1 DDLIHVDPVR
11 PTGLFLRETPDSGER
26 QVTYY
31 RAGSAASA
39 LDEDRAQLLTP
50 PRAPRALVVS
60 GLTASLGEGP
70 RRLMRRLVMQAA
82 AAGTSV
88 VLDANLRP
96 ALGTEEAVRTM
107 APLLPYVDLLVLG
120 DDESGPLLGV
130 TEPADVL
137 SAARDAGATETVL
150 KGGERGCWLWD
161 DGVRH
166 IPAHPTRAVD
176 TVGAGDAFLGAYLA
190 ARLCAAP
197 ATDAARLGA
206 RIAAGVVARTG
217 DTDGLPDPSTA
228 TALLRRT
235 LRETARSTATDG
247 RWN

>member
-26 QVTYY
+26 RVAYY

-39 LDEDRAQLLTP
+39 LDEDRAQLLAP

-70 RRLMRRLVMQAA
+70 RRLMHRLVTQAA

-96 ALGTEEAVRTM
+96 ALGTEEALRTM
-107 APLLPYVDLLVLG
+107 TPLLPYVDLLILG
-120 DDESGPLLGV
+120 DDESGPLLGA
-130 TEPADVL
+130 TEPTDVL
-137 SAARDAGATETVL
+137 ATARDAGAAETVL

-166 IPAHPTRAVD
+166 IPAHPTHAVD
-176 TVGAGDAFLGAYLA
+176 TVGAGDAFLGGYLA
-190 ARLCAAP
+190 ARLSGAP
-197 ATDAARLGA
+197 ATAAAHLGA

-217 DTDGLPDPSTA
+217 DTEGLPDPLTA
-228 TALLRRT
+228 PTLLRKALDDRF
-235 LRETARSTATDG
+235 
-247 RWN
+247 